1 MKASFSRFHTA
12 VLLLAISLLAASN
25 AAVAANAHSKE
36 LKRSLQTI
44 YTVTKTSIDQ
54 LRVTHPGSVLVIE
67 QNGIAGNP
75 STKAFPT
82 KTIVENGQI
91 RQARGVFAALNASQ
105 DTRIFQQGEHVYIT
119 HIYLGPNNVM
129 FDLSSVETHDVDI
142 HGTTK
147 QVRYNATIN
156 FRFPDDKYQSMTA
169 EDLKSAIDPFL
180 RLQEE
185 ADQPQTIEIGQ
196 SIQDIERI
204 MGKPERIVKAG
215 SKTIYVYPDLKIT
228 FVDDKVS
235 DVE

>member
-1 MKASFSRFHTA
+1 MRSSFSRIQTIA
-12 VLLLAISLLAASN
+12 LLAAISFLPVAG
-25 AAVAANAHSKE
+25 AARAANAHNKE
-36 LKRSLQTI
+36 LKEALKSI

-82 KTIVENGQI
+82 KTVIENGQI
-91 RQARGVFAALNASQ
+91 RQARGVVASLSASQ
-105 DTRIFQQGEHVYIT
+105 DTRIFQPGEHVYIT
-119 HIYLGPNNVM
+119 HIFMGGDSVLFN
-129 FDLSSVETHDVDI
+129 LSSVETHEVNV

-147 QVRYNATIN
+147 QVRYNAVVN
-156 FRFPDDKYQSMTA
+156 FRFPVDKYQSMSA
-169 EDLKSAIDPFL
+169 EDLKAAIDPFL

-196 SIQDIERI
+196 SIEDIERI

-215 SKTIYVYPDLKIT
+215 PKTIYFYPDLKIV